1 MTLSGSAVWSLFAL
15 WNSGLRKHPVARDIR
30 RTNIRMNTLAR
41 IRTAALMAGFVIL
54 AGAATAAPLQSTIT
68 AATVYLDRAVVTRT
82 GVIELAPGE
91 HELMLSDLPASL
103 LDQSLIV
110 SGRGTARATILDVG
124 ARTRWLDFT
133 PNEKVRELEEQLKA
147 LGRDMRILDDRT
159 SLLDRQLA
167 LLQSISNTA
176 TTPPGKESNQPRVSV
191 EEWERL
197 MLFANG
203 GFARIAT
210 ERQEVDFSREQTQ
223 EKMNRVHAELAQV
236 RGAGGKNVKDVTV
249 RVAVEGAGRF
259 AVSLSYT
266 LPDARWTPTYDAR
279 LSTAARTVA
288 LGYFG
293 VVRQRTGEDWNN
305 IDLTLSTARP
315 SLGGAA
321 PILNTWYLDLYK
333 PVAQAQALERRQRA
347 AQAAYELADVAAPP
361 ATAGESKDDREY
373 DSGNVMA
380 TVAHGATSA
389 TFRIPVKAS
398 IPADNA
404 PHKVGITTLPFQANL
419 SYTATPKLIEA
430 AFLNAKVKNDSDF
443 PILAGPMAVFLDE
456 TFVANGSIGTVMTGE
471 KFDLALGAD
480 DGIRVQRK
488 RLNRFTEE
496 IGLINKETRI
506 TYDVLITVQNNRKTT
521 EKITVRDQLPVSRN
535 EKIVARLLSPATKDM
550 TQEPGGL
557 LSWTFELKPGE
568 KREIALKISVT
579 HPVDMPVSGLE

>member
-1 MTLSGSAVWSLFAL
+1 
-15 WNSGLRKHPVARDIR
+15 
-30 RTNIRMNTLAR
+30 MNTLTPL
-41 IRTAALMAGFVIL
+41 RTAALLAGFL
-54 AGAATAAPLQSTIT
+54 AIAAAAPATPLQSTIT

-82 GVIELAPGE
+82 GVIELTPGE
-91 HELMLSDLPASL
+91 HELLLSDLPASL

-133 PNEKVRELEEQLKA
+133 PNGRVRELEEQLKSLA
-147 LGRDMRILDDRT
+147 RDMRILDDRT
-159 SLLDRQLA
+159 GLLDRQFA

-176 TTPPGKESNQPRVSV
+176 TQPQPKESTQPRVSV

-210 ERQEVDFSREQTQ
+210 ERQEVDFTREQTQ
-223 EKMNRVHAELAQV
+223 ERINRVHAELAQV

-249 RVAVEGAGRF
+249 RVSVEGAGRL

-266 LPDARWTPTYDAR
+266 LPDARWTPSYDAR
-279 LSTAARTVA
+279 LSTSARKVA

-321 PILNTWYLDLYK
+321 PVLPTWYVDLYQ
-333 PVAQAQALERRQRA
+333 PVAMARDLRARQEMA
-347 AQAAYELADVAAPP
+347 KMSADMAAP
-361 ATAGESKDDREY
+361 ASVGASVGERFNDEERDAAHIA
-373 DSGNVMA
+373 A
-380 TVAHGATSA
+380 TVAEGATSA

-404 PHKVGITTLPFQANL
+404 PHKVGITTIPFQADL
-419 SYTATPKLIEA
+419 SYAATPKLVGA
-430 AFLNAKVKNDSDF
+430 AFLNAKVTNDSDF

-456 TFVANGSIGTVMTGE
+456 TFVANGSLATVMTGE

-480 DGIRVQRK
+480 DGIRIQRK

-496 IGLINKETRI
+496 VGLINKETRI
-506 TYDVLITVQNNRKTT
+506 TYDVLMTVQNNRKTT
-521 EKITVRDQLPVSRN
+521 ERITVRDHLPVSRN
-535 EKIVARLLSPATKDM
+535 EKIVAKLLSPATKDM

-557 LSWTFELKPGE
+557 LSWTFELAPGE
-568 KREIALKISVT
+568 KREIPLKISVT
-579 HPVDMPVSGLE
+579 HPVDMPVAGLE

>member
-1 MTLSGSAVWSLFAL
+1 
-15 WNSGLRKHPVARDIR
+15 
-30 RTNIRMNTLAR
+30 MNTLVR
-41 IRTAALMAGFVIL
+41 IRTAARLAGFAML
-54 AGAATAAPLQSTIT
+54 AGTASAAPLQSTIT

-91 HELMLSDLPASL
+91 HELVLADLPASL

-133 PNEKVRELEEQLKA
+133 PNDRVRELEEQLKA
-147 LGRDMRILDDRT
+147 LGRDMRLLDDRT
-159 SLLDRQLA
+159 GLLDRQLA
-167 LLQSISNTA
+167 LMQSISNTA
-176 TTPPGKESNQPRVSV
+176 TKPPGEESNQPRVSV

-223 EKMNRVHAELAQV
+223 EKMNRVHAELTQV

-249 RVAVEGAGRF
+249 RVAVEGAGRL

-266 LPDARWTPTYDAR
+266 LPDAHWTPTYDAR
-279 LSTAARTVA
+279 LSTSARTVA

-293 VVRQRTGEDWNN
+293 VVRQRTGEDWSN
-305 IDLTLSTARP
+305 IELTLSTARP

-321 PILNTWYLDLYK
+321 PILNTWYLDLFQPAMLAK
-333 PVAQAQALERRQRA
+333 DLGRRERA
-347 AQAAYELADVAAPP
+347 AKALYESADMALAAPP
-361 ATAGESKDDREY
+361 ATAGQSANEPEY
-373 DSGNVMA
+373 DSTQVTA
-380 TVAHGATSA
+380 SVAQGATSA
-389 TFRIPVKAS
+389 TFRIPVKS
-398 IPADNA
+398 TIPADNA
-404 PHKVGITTLPFQANL
+404 PHKVGITTLPFQADL
-419 SYTATPKLIEA
+419 SYAATPKLIEA

-456 TFVANGSIGTVMTGE
+456 TFVANGGLATVMTGE
-471 KFDLALGAD
+471 TFDLALGAD
-480 DGIRVQRK
+480 DGIRITRK

-496 IGLINKETRI
+496 VGLINKETRI

-521 EKITVRDQLPVSRN
+521 EKITVRDHLPVSRN
-535 EKIVARLLSPATKDM
+535 EKIVAKLLSQVTKDM

-568 KREIALKISVT
+568 KREIPLKISVT

>member
-1 MTLSGSAVWSLFAL
+1 
-15 WNSGLRKHPVARDIR
+15 
-30 RTNIRMNTLAR
+30 MNTLAR
-41 IRTAALMAGFVIL
+41 IRNAALLAGYIL
-54 AGAATAAPLQSTIT
+54 AGTASAAPLQSTIT

-91 HELMLSDLPASL
+91 HELVLSDLPASL

-133 PNEKVRELEEQLKA
+133 PNDRVRDLEDQLKTF
-147 LGRDMRILDDRT
+147 GRDMRLLDDRT
-159 SLLDRQLA
+159 GLLDRQLA
-167 LLQSISNTA
+167 LLQNISNTA
-176 TTPPGKESNQPRVSV
+176 TRPPGEESNQPRVSV

-249 RVAVEGAGRF
+249 RVAVEGAGRL

-266 LPDARWTPTYDAR
+266 LPDARWMPTYDAR
-279 LSTAARTVA
+279 FSTSARTVA

-321 PILNTWYLDLYK
+321 PILNTWYLDLFQPAMVAQELRRREQSAKAAYAVSDM
-333 PVAQAQALERRQRA
+333 VAQAPA
-347 AQAAYELADVAAPP
+347 AV
-361 ATAGESKDDREY
+361 GEGKDKREY
-373 DSGNVMA
+373 DSENVSA
-380 TVAHGATSA
+380 TVAQGATSA
-389 TFRIPVKAS
+389 TFRIPVKAN

-404 PHKVGITTLPFQANL
+404 PHKVGITTLPFQADL
-419 SYTATPKLIEA
+419 SYAATPKLVEA
-430 AFLNAKVKNDSDF
+430 AFLSAKVKNDSDF

-456 TFVANGSIGTVMTGE
+456 TFVANGGIGTVMTGE

-480 DGIRVQRK
+480 DGIRIERK

-496 IGLINKETRI
+496 IGMISKETRI

-535 EKIVARLLSPATKDM
+535 EKIVAKLLSPATKDM

-568 KREIALKISVT
+568 KREIALKVSVT
-579 HPVDMPVSGLE
+579 HPVEMQVSGLE

>member
-1 MTLSGSAVWSLFAL
+1 
-15 WNSGLRKHPVARDIR
+15 
-30 RTNIRMNTLAR
+30 MNTLAR
-41 IRTAALMAGFVIL
+41 FAALLAGFSII
-54 AGAATAAPLQSTIT
+54 AGTASAAPLQSTIT

-82 GVIELAPGE
+82 GVIELEPGE
-91 HELMLSDLPASL
+91 HELVLTDLPASL

-133 PNEKVRELEEQLKA
+133 PNERVRELEEQLKT
-147 LGRDMRILDDRT
+147 LGRDMRLLDDRT
-159 SLLDRQLA
+159 GLLERQLA

-176 TTPPGKESNQPRVSV
+176 TKPPGEESNQPRVSV

-223 EKMNRVHAELAQV
+223 EKMNRVHGELAQV

-249 RVAVEGAGRF
+249 RVAVEGAGRL

-266 LPDARWTPTYDAR
+266 LPDARWMPTYDAR
-279 LSTAARTVA
+279 LSTSARTVA

-321 PILNTWYLDLYK
+321 PILNTWYVDLFQ
-333 PVAQAQALERRQRA
+333 PAMVAQELRRREQSA
-347 AQAAYELADVAAPP
+347 KAAYAVSDLAAAPP
-361 ATAGESKDDREY
+361 AVQEGKDEPEY
-373 DSGNVMA
+373 DSENVAA
-380 TVAHGATSA
+380 TVAQGATSA
-389 TFRIPVKAS
+389 TFRIPVKTN

-404 PHKVGITTLPFQANL
+404 PHKVGITTLPFQADL
-419 SYTATPKLIEA
+419 TYAATPKLVEA
-430 AFLNAKVKNDSDF
+430 AFLNAKVTNDSEF

-456 TFVANGSIGTVMTGE
+456 TFIANGSLGTVMAGE

-480 DGIRVQRK
+480 DGIRIQRK

-496 IGLINKETRI
+496 IGMISKETRV

-535 EKIVARLLSPATKDM
+535 EKIVAKLLSPATKDM

-579 HPVDMPVSGLE
+579 HPVDMQVSGME